1 MPMTENQA
9 YAKAERLARE
19 RAEPMFVVFDPSSEE
34 GPWQVATEFDLD
46 TYFLGCTNV
55 SEVELMD

>member
-1 MPMTENQA
+1 MTRSQA
-9 YAKAERLARE
+9 FAKAGKLARE
-19 RAEPMFVVFDPSSEE
+19 RAEPMFVVFDPSSED

-55 SEVELMD
+55 TEVELVD